1 MNGLILL
8 MVEQD
13 SLNPQHDLS
22 SSSILNQPV
31 TQITTNSEF
40 VSIVLRNGRVELLL
54 NLVTSSKT
62 KDQSWNI
69 NNNENDNPI
78 FNRLM
83 PIQARHKV
91 NDGEWHMIQA
101 MGNKQ
106 RATLFVDNHMV
117 SGEFTGISDY
127 DTPPVRD
134 VYLGESLIISSLK
147 NKLLILSY
155 DNHSDYQQNFTG
167 CIGDMLIQEKI
178 IPILSEATEI
188 HGPIERCKT
197 P

>member
-1 MNGLILL
+1 MDGLILL

-13 SLNPQHDLS
+13 SLNHQHDLS

-54 NLVTSSKT
+54 NLVTSRKT

-134 VYLGESLIISSLK
+134 VYLGGTLFNIIG
-147 NKLLILSY
+147 LS
-155 DNHSDYQQNFTG
+155 SDYQQNFTG
-167 CIGDMLIQEKI
+167 CIADMLIQEKI